1 MVFLPLRRRFCY
13 FCQKKPKE
21 TQKHFRQPFRPSKA
35 AVTPCRGL
43 FCLRQSLST
52 PVRFRRAAASTFPLS
67 AIYRSVSRSCLLPTK
82 GNLPSEA
89 LRHASSVQ
97 IFQPCLLS
105 FFLGWCGLIFHI
117 QLMPH
122 HGIQLFLQTSPDV
135 LCIIILPDKV
145 IMQKFHRQVIGDL
158 RIFHFLSL
166 PFRDGR
172 DDGDGVLHTIKI
184 TVTTDTIV
192 TLFPKQVSA

>member
-1 MVFLPLRRRFCY
+1 M
-13 FCQKKPKE
+13 PKV

-35 AVTPCRGL
+35 AVAPCRGL

-52 PVRFRRAAASTFPLS
+52 PARFRRAAASTFPLS
-67 AIYRSVSRSCLLPTK
+67 AVHRSVPRSCLLPTK
-82 GNLPSEA
+82 GNLPSET

-122 HGIQLFLQTSPDV
+122 HSIQFFFQTLPDV
-135 LCIIILPDKV
+135 LCIIIFLNKV
-145 IMQKFHRQVIGDL
+145 IMQKVNKQIIGYL
-158 RIFHFLSL
+158 YILHFLSL